1 MGMVNLCGC
10 AFRCAFRR
18 NEFDCRMQDKD
29 ERSPVK
35 RLVGP
40 MPGASEASPRLRHG
54 LPRKTGG
61 IERRL
66 NTERRG
72 VHRIQ
77 PQAARADL
85 QAGKPLRVV

>member
-10 AFRCAFRR
+10 AFRCVFRR

-29 ERSPVK
+29 ESSPVK
-35 RLVGP
+35 RLVGRRLI
-40 MPGASEASPRLRHG
+40 SPRLRHG

-61 IERRL
+61 IEQRL

-72 VHRIQ
+72 VHRIE
-77 PQAARADL
+77 PQATRADL
-85 QAGKPLRVV
+85 QAGKALRVA